1 MELFKRLVI
10 IMLIAAIGVSGAEY
24 YSPQPQADNSITV
37 SGELKS
43 ANSTLIST
51 PHHWG
56 LSYQII
62 YLAKE
67 GTYVNEGDTIVKFD
81 PHEVLTNIEQVQN
94 ELQEKEYQKQIV
106 MEQNCQRL
114 ESIKQ
119 QIETSEIQIQIYKNR
134 LIQAQY
140 SSENE
145 RKSVELDLEKARL
158 SLEKQKENL
167 EAQKILNKNK
177 LNSILMDI
185 RQSKSKLERQKR
197 TLEDMSII
205 APRSGLVV
213 HHQGRRDDAKVKKG
227 DNVSPGDH
235 IAQIPDLNTM
245 VADIDLNE
253 VDRLKVMPG
262 QKALIKIE
270 AYPDTIFSGTID
282 YISKIVEFDFSRSF
296 LKTYPMRVNIDSK
309 RNFRLKPGL
318 TCQVEITT
326 GQFDDAFSVPSWCLF
341 RPDSSF
347 CVKTR
352 RDQMIPVELVKLGE
366 GHAFIRGDINSEM
379 QLKPNQNIPNF

>member
-1 MELFKRLVI
+1 MNIFKHLVI
-10 IMLIAAIGVSGAEY
+10 ILFIGAISVSGAEY
-24 YSPQPQADNSITV
+24 YSPQPQAESNIIV
-37 SGELKS
+37 SGELES

-51 PHHWG
+51 PRHWG

-67 GTYVNEGDTIVKFD
+67 GTYVNKGDTIVKFD

-106 MEQNCQRL
+106 MEQNRQRIA
-114 ESIKQ
+114 SIKQ
-119 QIETSEIQIQIYKNR
+119 QIQTSEIQIQIYKNR

-140 SSENE
+140 SSDNE

-158 SLEKQKENL
+158 NLEKQKENL
-167 EAQKILNKNK
+167 EAQKILNKNN

-185 RQSKSKLERQKR
+185 SQSKVKLERQQRILK
-197 TLEDMSII
+197 DMSIQ

-213 HHQGRRDDAKVKKG
+213 HYRSRRSDNKVKKG

-235 IAQIPDLNTM
+235 IATIPDLNNM
-245 VADIDLNE
+245 IAEIDLNE
-253 VDRLKVMPG
+253 VDRLKIMPG
-262 QKALIKIE
+262 QKAIIKVE
-270 AYPDTIFSGTID
+270 AYPDTLFSGHVD

-296 LKTYPMRVNIDSK
+296 LKTYPMRVKINSN

-326 GQFDDAFSVPSWCLF
+326 RRFDDAFSVPSWCLF
-341 RPDSSF
+341 KPDSNF
-347 CVKTR
+347 CVKTSQNR
-352 RDQMIPVELVKLGE
+352 LIPVQLVELGE
-366 GHAFIRGDINSEM
+366 GQAIIKGAINSEM
-379 QLKPNQNIPNF
+379 RLQPNQNIPNF